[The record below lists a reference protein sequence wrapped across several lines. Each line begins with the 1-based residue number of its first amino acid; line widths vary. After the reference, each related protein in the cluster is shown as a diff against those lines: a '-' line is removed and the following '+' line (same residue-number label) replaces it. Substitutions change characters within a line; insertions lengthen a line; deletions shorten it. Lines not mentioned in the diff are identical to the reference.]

1 MQHFV
6 SYGFVTSNFDPCV
19 LTHKTEA
26 FFIAI
31 YVDDI
36 TLYGPGGPM
45 MKNVKN
51 TLKSEFEV
59 TDLGDL
65 HWLLGIQIKFGPK
78 GIELSQTAYID
89 SILSRFGLQDCNPT
103 ILPIDQGTT
112 LTRSN
117 PEDVLK
123 DIKTYQSMIRS
134 IMYLV
139 TSTRPD
145 LTFAISF
152 LAQFSSA
159 PNKQYVAAVKHCL
172 RYIKGT
178 QVPYFAISLWW

>member
-1 MQHFV
+1 MQHFI
-6 SYGFVTSNFDPCV
+6 SYGIFTSNVDPCV

-36 TLYGPGGPM
+36 TLYSPGSRM
-45 MKNVKN
+45 MNNVKN

-78 GIELSQTAYID
+78 GIELSQTVYID
-89 SILSRFGLQDCNPT
+89 SIISRFGLQDCNLT
-103 ILPIDQGTT
+103 ILLIYQSTT

-117 PEDVLK
+117 PEDLLK

-134 IMYLV
+134 IMYLLN
-139 TSTRPD
+139 ST
-145 LTFAISF
+145 
-152 LAQFSSA
+152 
-159 PNKQYVAAVKHCL
+159 
-172 RYIKGT
+172 
-178 QVPYFAISLWW
+178 